1 MAEQQHLK
9 TRPTGEPN
17 LAIVRDAGI
26 ALTKAGSGKSLAKAE
41 LREKLLNM
49 AREWMQAALDEEDTD
64 VIAGK

>member
-1 MAEQQHLK
+1 MAEQQHLN

-49 AREWMQAALDEEDTD
+49 AHEWPLCSPASHLLQA
-64 VIAGK
+64 I